1 MTLRKFTSLSTF
13 SLLSALLFLSV
24 PLSAQKRIEVA
35 KDTTAFFQGAVAG
48 VDLFGAVQRQVS
60 DYGQY
65 EAFLRLNLKGK
76 YFPTFEFGRGDAEH
90 KEDIDENIGKQ
101 ITTKSKGL
109 YGRIGCDF
117 NVLKNKHDIYK
128 LFVGF
133 RYAYT
138 KFDFEYYHPGVK
150 DPVWGGTKD
159 CFVEDKGRYAHWLEG
174 VFGVDAKIV
183 GPVHL
188 GWTFRYRRRI
198 ASSDYKMGDV
208 WYVPGFGRSDK
219 TNLGGTFNISI
230 GI

>member
-1 MTLRKFTSLSTF
+1 M
-13 SLLSALLFLSV
+13 
-24 PLSAQKRIEVA
+24 
-35 KDTTAFFQGAVAG
+35 
-48 VDLFGAVQRQVS
+48 
-60 DYGQY
+60 
-65 EAFLRLNLKGK
+65 
-76 YFPTFEFGRGDAEH
+76 
-90 KEDIDENIGKQ
+90 
-101 ITTKSKGL
+101 
-109 YGRIGCDF
+109 
-117 NVLKNKHDIYK
+117 KNKHDIYK

-150 DPVWGGTKD
+150 DTVWGGTKD